1 MQKNR
6 LYLQDYAGSK
16 DILLRLDSCYPLS
29 ADLLS
34 QLGRAYIGLGE
45 IDRAREIY
53 ECGVMED
60 STLGFLSFCY
70 EYASEIGDYA
80 SAASY
85 VERVKTVNDST
96 LCAALNMNFSQAV
109 ADMYAHDK
117 RISALEL
124 KNTRISRLLIA
135 LVLIVV
141 ITVLSAWVY
150 RIVRAQRREIARNVA
165 LAQN

>member
-1 MQKNR
+1 
-6 LYLQDYAGSK
+6 
-16 DILLRLDSCYPLS
+16 
-29 ADLLS
+29 
-34 QLGRAYIGLGE
+34 
-45 IDRAREIY
+45 
-53 ECGVMED
+53 
-60 STLGFLSFCY
+60 
-70 EYASEIGDYA
+70 
-80 SAASY
+80 
-85 VERVKTVNDST
+85 
-96 LCAALNMNFSQAV
+96 MNFSQAV

-141 ITVLSAWVY
+141 ITVLSVWVY